1 MNYELY
7 QTTKG
12 TPLVTIDNKREYAL
26 PASEKREYSLLA
38 NSANLKKMKKKY
50 YLNSKKNEEEKV
62 VDQEKKLIQD
72 YVSKLRDSYISKK

>member
-1 MNYELY
+1 MDNKNIEKELRLMNYELY

-38 NSANLKKMKKKY
+38 NSANLKKMKNTITHCTGQH
-50 YLNSKKNEEEKV
+50 LFLHITV
-62 VDQEKKLIQD
+62 MIL
-72 YVSKLRDSYISKK
+72 